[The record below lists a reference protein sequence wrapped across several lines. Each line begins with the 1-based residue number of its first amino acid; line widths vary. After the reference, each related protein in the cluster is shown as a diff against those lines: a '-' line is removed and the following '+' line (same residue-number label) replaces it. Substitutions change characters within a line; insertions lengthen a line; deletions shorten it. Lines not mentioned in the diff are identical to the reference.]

1 LESKICNFVIE
12 NGVKEVKE
20 YIFSVL
26 EHYGGQKLRKNI
38 SLGKEKFGEDD
49 EQ

>member
-1 LESKICNFVIE
+1 MESKFWNFGIE

-26 EHYGGQKLRKNI
+26 EHQGGEKFRKNL
-38 SLGKEKFGEDD
+38 SLGKEKFGEDG